1 MGACDSQSYP
11 PSLMPYV
18 ITITVTQEFFCQPTT
33 DAVCEGDVVVGVG
46 RGEKKMVGQCGINMH
61 HHHNNNTVT
70 SLANSHVTGECI
82 ESPVHLHLLLP
93 SCFN

>member
-1 MGACDSQSYP
+1 MVFLACSIAGDYGGLVVVVGRGNVGEKP
-11 PSLMPYV
+11 V
-18 ITITVTQEFFCQPTT
+18 
-33 DAVCEGDVVVGVG
+33 DAVCQG
-46 RGEKKMVGQCGINMH
+46 RVIEKDMVGQCGINMH